1 MKCVCVQCF
10 KRFEGRN
17 IAQEFCSPECR
28 YAFKVAELT
37 WETNRLQALREN
49 GGHIPGAVPCPGGWR
64 AVDRGLS
71 DGSDLT

>member
-17 IAQEFCSPECR
+17 IAQEFCSDECHKL
-28 YAFKVAELT
+28 FLKAERD
-37 WETNRLQALREN
+37 WKNHQREVIREH
-49 GGHIPGAVPCPGGWR
+49 GGHIPGAIPCSGGWQ

>member
-17 IAQEFCSPECR
+17 IAQEFCSEECHQ
-28 YAFKVAELT
+28 AFLKSDREWHT
-37 WETNRLQALREN
+37 KKREALRES